1 MSVKFFIVDIDHN
14 ILVLLLD
21 FVYTGKLLLSSQSV
35 WNVLT
40 AASQLELTDAPQL
53 CRKFIDTHLNID
65 NTSDSLLEVSRFFT
79 IIIMWKELR
88 KFRVWINTCRV
99 IVVFKFG
106 RGCNK
111 FDTGAPGA
119 FMIFKFKSSMCTV
132 QIDIYKKVKL

>member
-1 MSVKFFIVDIDHN
+1 MSVKYFIVDIDHN

-65 NTSDSLLEVSRFFT
+65 NTSDTLLEVSRFFSKF
-79 IIIMWKELR
+79 IMWKELR
-88 KFRVWINTCRV
+88 KFQAWI
-99 IVVFKFG
+99 
-106 RGCNK
+106 
-111 FDTGAPGA
+111 
-119 FMIFKFKSSMCTV
+119 
-132 QIDIYKKVKL
+132 